1 MKVELINVHTNKYGK
16 HKYTLV
22 FTSLKDRVVIST
34 EEGVALATLNV
45 EPIVG
50 DDMKTPINKNSFYLS
65 FENEV
70 ESSPS
75 VAKNVVCY
83 IKSN

>member
-1 MKVELINVHTNKYGK
+1 MKVDLINIHTNKYGK

-22 FTSLKDRVVIST
+22 ITSLKDRVIIST
-34 EEGVALATLNV
+34 EEGVALATLTV

-50 DDMKTPINKNSFYLS
+50 DDMKTPINENSFYLC

-70 ESSPS
+70 ESPPS
-75 VAKNVVCY
+75 ANKDIVCY